1 MSLQCNQSCI
11 YTCFQAELK
20 IKTPARLNVPPRFRD
35 SAFFDKGENGVI
47 KIPFTGNPKPR
58 ISWQREGESIE
69 TGGHFQVKTEERHAL
84 LTIMDVSKVD
94 SGPYTITAENEL
106 GSDFAL
112 INVQVSDRPDP
123 PRWPQVTAKTIIKS
137 KPGMQNCRYL

>member
-1 MSLQCNQSCI
+1 MIVSS
-11 YTCFQAELK
+11 FFPQAELK

-69 TGGHFQVKTEERHAL
+69 TGGHFQVKTEERHAI

-94 SGPYTITAENEL
+94 SGRIWKIFLNPFNFGSTQFGSPSFL
-106 GSDFAL
+106 G
-112 INVQVSDRPDP
+112 
-123 PRWPQVTAKTIIKS
+123 T
-137 KPGMQNCRYL
+137 